1 MGGAALHFGW
11 VAEMK
16 TGEGKTLVATLPALP
31 QRARRPAACTSS
43 PSTTTWPSSHAEW
56 MGRIYRLPRARGRAS
71 CSRRST
77 TATRSARRTRPTSP
91 TAPTTSSGSTTSA
104 TTWPVTQ
111 AEQVQRGHFFAIVDE
126 VDSILID
133 EARTP
138 LIISGRADDAQ
149 ELYDQFAAVVKD
161 LQRDRDYEVDEA
173 KRTVVP
179 TEEGVDRVEQ
189 ALERRQPLR
198 AREPELRAPAP
209 GGAAR
214 QGAVQARRRLRRAA
228 TAR

>member
-31 QRARRPAACTSS
+31 ERARRL
-43 PSTTTWPSSHAEW
+43 
-56 MGRIYRLPRARGRAS
+56 GRAPRHRQRLPGQ
-71 CSRRST
+71 
-77 TATRSARRTRPTSP
+77 ARRGVDGPDLPVPRPRGGDRPSPDRRHGRQASGVRAPTSP

-104 TTWPVTQ
+104 TTWRSRRD
-111 AEQVQRGHFFAIVDE
+111 EQVQRGHQFAIVDE
-126 VDSILID
+126 VDFVLVD

-149 ELYDQFAAVVKD
+149 ELYHQFAAIVKN
-161 LQRDRDYEVDEA
+161 LRRDRDYEVDEA

-179 TEEGVDRVEQ
+179 TEEGV
-189 ALERRQPLR
+189 R
-198 AREPELRAPAP
+198 AS
-209 GGAAR
+209 
-214 QGAVQARRRLRRAA
+214 RRRSASTTSTSTSTRTSSTSSRLRCAPRSCSSSTSTTSSS